1 MTSTRPRT
9 PTRGHGSYREIIG
22 DLRHAQKPAGRGAP
36 AYSRFVNRKIGRVFA
51 AWAIRSGRTPNQVT
65 AISAA
70 FTFAG
75 IAMLVIFPPTA
86 WLGIAVGVC
95 LVVGYAFDSADGQV
109 ARYTATGSPAGEW
122 LDHMVDATKVS
133 ALPLALAVGWYRFEV
148 VDVPWLS
155 VFLVSAVVGAVLFF
169 GMILTEQLRRAHGK
183 ESIASTGTAGTVRAV
198 LVLPTDYGVLC
209 LAFFVLGAPVVF
221 LDISPSLQPSGTGRF
236 RPSNPL
242 WSLSA
247 GVCHEVAHE
256 RGHLGVVALN
266 RKSRRCVVPP
276 RVGQR
281 VGVVRRGCQF
291 LDSVGEACSVAG
303 FA

>member
-51 AWAIRSGRTPNQVT
+51 AWAIRAGRTPNQVT

-75 IAMLVIFPPTA
+75 ISLLVIFPPTA
-86 WLGIAVGVC
+86 WLGVVVGVC

-133 ALPLALAVGWYRFEV
+133 ALPLALAAGWYRFEV
-148 VDVPWLS
+148 VAVPWLS

-169 GMILTEQLRRAHGK
+169 GMILTEQLRRAHGM
-183 ESIASTGTAGTVRAV
+183 ESVAPSGTAGNLRAV

-209 LAFFVLGAPVVF
+209 LSFFVLGAPALF
-221 LDISPSLQPSGTGRF
+221 LGIYAFLTLASLGYVILAAAKWYR
-236 RPSNPL
+236 
-242 WSLSA
+242 
-247 GVCHEVAHE
+247 EI
-256 RGHLGVVALN
+256 
-266 RKSRRCVVPP
+266 K
-276 RVGQR
+276 
-281 VGVVRRGCQF
+281 QF
-291 LDSVGEACSVAG
+291 
-303 FA
+303 